1 MSDSYTVFRGSS
13 NGLTPTRNK
22 LRSDDIISRDPEA
35 AARAHILIA
44 PPGTD
49 PKEYLPSSPSRGG
62 RGRGRGRG
70 RRGGGGRRERGD
82 GKMDVD

>member
-1 MSDSYTVFRGSS
+1 MPASEGVITAF
-13 NGLTPTRNK
+13 NPTRSK

-35 AARAHILIA
+35 AARAHILVA

-49 PKEYLPSSPSRGG
+49 QKDYLPSPSSRGG

-70 RRGGGGRRERGD
+70 RRGGGRREGGD
-82 GKMDVD
+82 GKMDID

>member
-1 MSDSYTVFRGSS
+1 MLSFEGVVMAF
-13 NGLTPTRNK
+13 TPTRNK

-35 AARAHILIA
+35 AARAHILVA

-49 PKEYLPSSPSRGG
+49 PKEYLPSSSSRGG

-70 RRGGGGRRERGD
+70 RRGRREGGD
-82 GKMDVD
+82 GKMEVD

>member
-1 MSDSYTVFRGSS
+1 MLAFEGVIMS
-13 NGLTPTRNK
+13 LTSTRSK

-35 AARAHILIA
+35 AARAHILVA
-44 PPGTD
+44 PPGAD
-49 PKEYLPSSPSRGG
+49 PKDYLPSSSSRGG

-70 RRGGGGRRERGD
+70 RRGGGGRREGGD

>member
-1 MSDSYTVFRGSS
+1 M
-13 NGLTPTRNK
+13 
-22 LRSDDIISRDPEA
+22 RSDDIISRDPEA
-35 AARAHILIA
+35 AARAHILVA

-49 PKEYLPSSPSRGG
+49 PKDYLPSSSSRG

-70 RRGGGGRRERGD
+70 RRGGGRREGD

>member
-1 MSDSYTVFRGSS
+1 
-13 NGLTPTRNK
+13 

-35 AARAHILIA
+35 AARAHILVA
-44 PPGTD
+44 PPGAD
-49 PKEYLPSSPSRGG
+49 PKDYLPLPTS

-70 RRGGGGRRERGD
+70 GRSRGLRGAIGGGRRERGD

>member
-1 MSDSYTVFRGSS
+1 MSDSYTVFRGS
-13 NGLTPTRNK
+13 NDGFYPLRNK

-35 AARAHILIA
+35 AARAHILVA

-49 PKEYLPSSPSRGG
+49 PKEYLPTSYTRG

-70 RRGGGGRRERGD
+70 RRGGGGRREGGD
-82 GKMDVD
+82 GKMDID